1 MVPYFFAFDMLN
13 YARLRPVYLSQM
25 TKLKKKDNDTWQAF
39 QTGHFSVNK
48 SSVPFSAIGADH
60 ALEQQNRA
68 VKVLGGVKGIANS
81 HTALAEYFMAAG
93 ELSLLLDQFSDQY
106 DLRNNSLKRKQHYQ
120 LSGSKNQRLLIT
132 QKN

>member
-1 MVPYFFAFDMLN
+1 MK
-13 YARLRPVYLSQM
+13 RITIQ
-25 TKLKKKDNDTWQAF
+25 WQAF

-60 ALEQQNRA
+60 AVEQQNRA
-68 VKVLGGVKGIANS
+68 MKVLGGIKGIANS
-81 HTALAEYFMAAG
+81 QTALDEYFMAAG

-106 DLRNNSLKRKQHYQ
+106 DLCNNSLKRKQHYQ
-120 LSGSKNQRLLIT
+120 LSGSKTKELLIT

>member
-1 MVPYFFAFDMLN
+1 
-13 YARLRPVYLSQM
+13 M
-25 TKLKKKDNDTWQAF
+25 TELKEKDNDTWQVF

-48 SSVPFSAIGADH
+48 SSVPFTAIGADH

-68 VKVLGGVKGIANS
+68 VKVLGGIKGIANS
-81 HTALAEYFMAAG
+81 HTALAQYFMTAG

-120 LSGSKNQRLLIT
+120 LPGSKNQLLIT